1 MIKLRILR
9 WKIVRLSGLA
19 LYVITSGL
27 VRDLPVMEKAMKQKL
42 ESGALKTEESAIS
55 QGTGMATIS

>member
-1 MIKLRILR
+1 M
-9 WKIVRLSGLA
+9 A
-19 LYVITSGL
+19 LYVITSSL